1 MFFLFFCE
9 YINRTAMLQAQEKS
23 MELKYSKRTMPWIP
37 VGHPQFKW
45 TAGADVQA
53 TWIKYGWTPPKE
65 GQKEKQ

>member
-1 MFFLFFCE
+1 
-9 YINRTAMLQAQEKS
+9 MLQAQEKS

-53 TWIKYGWTPPKE
+53 TWIKYGWTPPRE